1 MVQVSERINISG
13 PCIDYNLL
21 RLASCMAAEEDT
33 IYVQPF
39 EAELPTAA
47 NIGTS
52 HDRAL
57 GSFQLPVSM
66 EKKMLTT
73 GCAHTGYHMKYCA
86 FIRPAQN
93 SANICEMSARKKE
106 HSCDT
111 YKLHLCPTAVGRQT
125 LCCLYLLLP
134 QDFYCTACVKK
145 GGTPLVFCLKFA
157 LRVGKNN
164 W

>member
-1 MVQVSERINISG
+1 
-13 PCIDYNLL
+13 
-21 RLASCMAAEEDT
+21 MAAEEDT

-106 HSCDT
+106 HSRDT
-111 YKLHLCPTAVGRQT
+111 YTFVTQPLGAKP
-125 LCCLYLLLP
+125 
-134 QDFYCTACVKK
+134 CVAWIYYFRK
-145 GGTPLVFCLKFA
+145 TFTVPHV
-157 LRVGKNN
+157 
-164 W
+164 